1 MKQSGDGHDTRQNRA
16 AASSRTEV
24 YDGQPDVTARPAQ
37 SLAQRT
43 MAESVDGSPLMAM
56 QRQKLHSLI
65 GGMEQRKTPLVSG
78 PCQRV
83 IDTSLAGMAQ
93 ANLLNFPNN
102 PFSPLPSAS
111 KTVSTVGNTTKPA
124 DPVGMDTW
132 RQKGYLGDPTKNNN
146 QCLTRMHAIRGKF
159 GGPTQ
164 SDNMFLGTAYSN
176 NFNANSHF
184 SLVEK
189 PLEDYL
195 KGGSPQQPRAFD
207 YTVAPYFGSVPGYI
221 ANRIKSPLV
230 QNSGDA
236 GAFTNFAIQ
245 SIPASFVCSATL
257 YVKDQGGIFAKT
269 VHEPVATDVGASSD
283 PVLLQAPLGS
293 AQNPIEIED
302 D

>member
-1 MKQSGDGHDTRQNRA
+1 MKQTAEAHDTKQTKA
-16 AASSRTEV
+16 AADL
-24 YDGQPDVTARPAQ
+24 DGLSDMAARPAQ
-37 SLAQRT
+37 SPEQQT
-43 MAESVDGSPLMAM
+43 MAESIDNSPLMVT
-56 QRQKLHSLI
+56 QRQKLHSLF
-65 GGMEQRKTPLVSG
+65 GDTAQRKAPLASG

-93 ANLLNFPNN
+93 ANLLDFPHNA
-102 PFSPLPSAS
+102 FSPLPVAS
-111 KTVSTVGNTTKPA
+111 KTVSAVGNTTKPA

-195 KGGSPQQPRAFD
+195 KGASFQQPRAFD
-207 YTVAPYFGSVPGYI
+207 YTVAPNFGSVPGYI

-236 GAFTNFAIQ
+236 SAFTNFASQ
-245 SIPASFVCSATL
+245 SIPSSFVCRATL
-257 YVKDQGGIFAKT
+257 YVKDKGSIFAKT
-269 VHEPVATDVGASSD
+269 VQEPVATDVGASSD